1 LPIFTSA
8 ELDAHIAACKA
19 ALLASPT
26 ATEYTVDTGISR
38 TTVKRS
44 SVKELRE
51 HLAWL
56 QSEKDQLAGSAVP
69 RTYAKQGGGGRW

>member
-1 LPIFTSA
+1 MSIFTAA

-19 ALLASPT
+19 ALLASPN

-38 TTVKRS
+38 TTVKRNS
-44 SVKELRE
+44 PKDLRE

-56 QSEKDQLAGSAVP
+56 QSEKDQLAGDAAP
-69 RTYAKQGGGGRW
+69 RTFAKQGGGGRW